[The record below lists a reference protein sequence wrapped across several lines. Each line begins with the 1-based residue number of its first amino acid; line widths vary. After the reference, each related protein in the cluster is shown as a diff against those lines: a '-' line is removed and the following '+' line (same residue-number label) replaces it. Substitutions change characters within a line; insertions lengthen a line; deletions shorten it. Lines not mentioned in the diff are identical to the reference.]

1 MCQIYDGD
9 KTNAIMIYTFYTHF
23 IYDSRNLTC
32 LFRCPAV
39 LPPGGDVL
47 TDLAEDGAASACGS
61 HVRGLAIADREDV
74 LLRRALDCEWN
85 FIDKLWGCGGPIF
98 KYDGER
104 IRKAFRKKLI
114 LLILIGAFSS
124 RTECVYWDYGQGSL
138 SYSG

>member
-1 MCQIYDGD
+1 
-9 KTNAIMIYTFYTHF
+9 MILT
-23 IYDSRNLTC
+23 RNLTC

-85 FIDKLWGCGGPIF
+85 FIDKLWGPICSNMTG
-98 KYDGER
+98 KE
-104 IRKAFRKKLI
+104 
-114 LLILIGAFSS
+114 
-124 RTECVYWDYGQGSL
+124 
-138 SYSG
+138 

>member
-1 MCQIYDGD
+1 M
-9 KTNAIMIYTFYTHF
+9 
-23 IYDSRNLTC
+23 
-32 LFRCPAV
+32 

-85 FIDKLWGCGGPIF
+85 FIGKLWGPIF

-114 LLILIGAFSS
+114 FTNIDRSFPVA
-124 RTECVYWDYGQGSL
+124 Q
-138 SYSG
+138 

>member
-1 MCQIYDGD
+1 
-9 KTNAIMIYTFYTHF
+9 MILT
-23 IYDSRNLTC
+23 RNLTC

-85 FIDKLWGCGGPIF
+85 FIGKLWGSNFQIWRG
-98 KYDGER
+98 KN
-104 IRKAFRKKLI
+104 KKGVQEEI
-114 LLILIGAFSS
+114 DFH
-124 RTECVYWDYGQGSL
+124 
-138 SYSG
+138 